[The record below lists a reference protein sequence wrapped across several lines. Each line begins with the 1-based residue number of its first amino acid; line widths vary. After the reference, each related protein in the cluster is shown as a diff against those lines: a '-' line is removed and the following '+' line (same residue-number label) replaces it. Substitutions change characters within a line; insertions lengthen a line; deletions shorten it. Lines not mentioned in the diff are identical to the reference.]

1 MNLYL
6 QSLKKVFNNEILLF
20 IVILFLCIPL
30 YACKESE
37 TSTTKITKP
46 KTMSD
51 DKKQLTSIIS
61 KLNTDYSS
69 IMGMYDLDMEVFVTN
84 KSQYVNTLSAVLSKM
99 DYLDKSFKEKLVN
112 TVENQKASEESTN
125 LRPYIDPLFK
135 AVYASEKIIIHSFD
149 IEDNMANVSV
159 QLYDSFDKITSS
171 FTNLFFD
178 KNEEG
183 KWILSGN
190 EISATERESF
200 PTTVSAE
207 KLVGLYMRKDNNKL
221 SYNLKKN
228 EDSYILEY
236 CEKECQTV
244 GEVKEIQMPEFLTY
258 HIIMKNVSGEMIP
271 TYTIIGKEMT
281 VFEYDVDAD
290 KWVTNVYIFS
300 EGNG

>member
-6 QSLKKVFNNEILLF
+6 QSLKKEFNNEILLF
-20 IVILFLCIPL
+20 ILILFLCIPA
-30 YACKESE
+30 YACKESN
-37 TSTTKITKP
+37 TTTTKITKP

-51 DKKQLTSIIS
+51 DKKQLTSIIT

-69 IMGMYDLDMEVFVTN
+69 IMGMYDLDMEVFVTD
-84 KSQYVNTLSAVLSKM
+84 KSQYLNTLTAVLSKM
-99 DYLDKSFKEKLVN
+99 DYLDKSFKEKLLN
-112 TVENQKASEESTN
+112 TVENQNASKESTN

-183 KWILSGN
+183 KWMLSGN
-190 EISATERESF
+190 EISATDRESF

-244 GEVKEIQMPEFLTY
+244 GEIKEIQMPEFLTY